1 MYSMQML
8 TISTQTAFLTYNV
21 QGYRLNAK
29 YIHYSKHKGGSCVDQ
44 HITGHFQDVT
54 ESMAVGLL
62 SSCSNTI
69 LSRPESELSHERR
82 RPVVD
87 TEEEEA

>member
-1 MYSMQML
+1 MQNIY
-8 TISTQTAFLTYNV
+8 TIQ
-21 QGYRLNAK
+21 RH
-29 YIHYSKHKGGSCVDQ
+29 IGGSCADQ
-44 HITGHFQDVT
+44 HITGVFQDVT